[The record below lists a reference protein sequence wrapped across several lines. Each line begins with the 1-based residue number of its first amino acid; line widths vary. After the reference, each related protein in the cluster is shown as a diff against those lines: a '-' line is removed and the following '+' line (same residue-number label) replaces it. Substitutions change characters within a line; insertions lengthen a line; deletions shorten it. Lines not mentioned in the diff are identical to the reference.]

1 MNGGLMMWPQLC
13 HSNDDAYVHVSF
25 VPEILSVMNPTLPAL
40 DIEFECADAVSAVVL
55 ACV

>member
-1 MNGGLMMWPQLC
+1 MMWPQLC